1 MLPVSSYVELAKQNA
16 ETALRLDNAGQS
28 KQAIAYYIKAAD
40 LLNQAWAT
48 IKDPI
53 MKKKYYETALTYIYR
68 VKEIKQGST
77 KVVDGKKGEGAPG
90 EGDTELRQQVA
101 KEIVI
106 EKPDVEWD
114 DVANLE
120 MAKAALTEAIIM
132 PMSRPELFTGAR
144 RPWRGILM
152 FGPPGCGKTFL
163 AKAVASEVEATFFSI
178 SAASV
183 VSKWLGESEKLVK
196 ELFGLA
202 REKQPSIVFIDEVDS
217 LTSAR
222 GEGENEAMR
231 RVKTQLMQ
239 AIEGVGSGKHD
250 RIVVMG
256 ATNLPW
262 AIDAAMR
269 RRFERKVFVTLPE
282 YEARLEMLRIH
293 TKGVE
298 IENVDFDELA
308 QFTTGYSGADVAL
321 LCRDALLNPIRELAA
336 EGRLQDKSV
345 NPRLVNRQDFI
356 DALRNVK
363 PSVAPDEL
371 DKYED
376 WNNQFGVS

>member
-1 MLPVSSYVELAKQNA
+1 VELAKQNA
-16 ETALRLDNAGQS
+16 ETALRLDNAGKS

-40 LLNQAWAT
+40 LLNQAWGAA
-48 IKDPI
+48 KDPI

-77 KVVDGKKGEGAPG
+77 KVPDGRKGEIAPD
-90 EGDTELRQQVA
+90 EGDSELRQQVA

-114 DVANLE
+114 DVADLE
-120 MAKAALTEAIIM
+120 MAKSALKEAIIM

-163 AKAVASEVEATFFSI
+163 AKAVASEVDATFFSI
-178 SAASV
+178 SAASI
-183 VSKWLGESEKLVK
+183 VS
-196 ELFGLA
+196 
-202 REKQPSIVFIDEVDS
+202 
-217 LTSAR
+217 R

-262 AIDAAMR
+262 AIDGAMR
-269 RRFERKVFVTLPE
+269 RRFERKVYVTLPE
-282 YEARLEMLRIH
+282 FEARKEMFLIH

-298 IENVDFDELA
+298 MEDVSFDELA
-308 QFTTGYSGADVAL
+308 QFTSGYSGADVAL

-336 EGRLQDKSV
+336 EGRLQDKSA

-363 PSVAPDEL
+363 PSVAPNEL
-371 DKYED
+371 EKYEE
-376 WNNQFGVS
+376 WNKQFGVS